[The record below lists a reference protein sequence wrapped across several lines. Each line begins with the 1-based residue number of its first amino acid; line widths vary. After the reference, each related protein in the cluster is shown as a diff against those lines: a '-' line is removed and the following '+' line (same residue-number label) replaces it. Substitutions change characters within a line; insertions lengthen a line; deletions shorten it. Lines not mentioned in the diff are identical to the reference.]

1 MALKLDFAPFTEE
14 HTTKLW
20 NTHNKH
26 ILSPGVYAGFDVV
39 LSGGLNVTVG
49 ADNNE
54 NTAAVDYYQYCL
66 AVRMDNKET
75 LLLSAGEI
83 NHVVIDA
90 EYHMINRTDNNQVV
104 PHPDPALAEKNM
116 PWGTGCAQLKVVT
129 DATKTQYQLVLATF
143 DVPAGAVALTE
154 EMRSQNNTQA
164 QPVARTSSAESVL
177 AADVNFIVV
186 QKETDGALE
195 RVTPSAL
202 KTVLELPS
210 SFSSYLINSE
220 ATNVNAASANYILV
234 QSATNGSV
242 ERVTPSTLKTV
253 LELPTDFNVYLKH
266 TAGILTDY
274 REKTSTVLTNTAL
287 DFAAGNVARRVLTGP
302 IAFTLANIPTA
313 GSAKLEL
320 LLTAGGH
327 AVDFT
332 GIANLIWELTGQA
345 PTLNTT
351 DRIVFSK
358 YDGDANIYAAHSK
371 VA

>member
-1 MALKLDFAPFTEE
+1 MSMKLDFAPFTEE

-49 ADNNE
+49 ANNDE

-66 AVRMDNKET
+66 AVRMDAKET
-75 LLLSAGEI
+75 LLLTAGEI

-116 PWGTGCAQLKVVT
+116 PWGVGHAQLKVVT

-164 QPVARTSSAESVL
+164 QPVARTSSTESVL
-177 AADVNFIVV
+177 PADVNFIVV
-186 QKETDGALE
+186 QKVPDGPLE
-195 RVTPSAL
+195 RVTLSAL

-210 SFSSYLINSE
+210 SFDGFLIKSE
-220 ATNVNAASANYILV
+220 TESIDSESANYIVV
-234 QSATNGSV
+234 QSTPTGNA
-242 ERVTPSTLKTV
+242 ERVAPSTLKTV
-253 LELPTDFNVYLKH
+253 LGLPSDINVFLRHKS
-266 TAGILTDY
+266 GILTDY
-274 REKTSTVLTNTAL
+274 REKTSTTLTDSVL
-287 DFAAGNVARRVLTGP
+287 DFADGNVAIRTLTGP
-302 IAFTLANIPTA
+302 IAFSLANIPTA

-332 GIANLIWELTGQA
+332 SIANLVWELSGQA

-358 YDGDANIYAAHSK
+358 YDGDTNIYAAHSR
-371 VA
+371 VV